1 MKKVLL
7 MGNPNVGKS
16 VIFSRL
22 TGTSVTSSNY
32 SGTTVE
38 YKKGLF
44 KYNDENIELID
55 VPGTYTLDPTN
66 KAEEVAVEMIKEG
79 DLVFNVIDATNLER
93 NLNLTLQ
100 LLEKDIPVV
109 ILLNMWDETKHKGI
123 NINLEKI
130 EEELKVPVIPT
141 VATTGNGLK
150 EALDHLD
157 YEKIKA
163 FKELTV
169 DQRWKKIGHIIN
181 EVQKID
187 HKHHSKKELIEEYTL
202 KPLTGIPIAAFVLY
216 LTFVVI
222 RFIGEGLIGYIAE
235 PIFEGPY
242 RSLLILISNFLNEG
256 GFLHD
261 LFIGQLVNGQID
273 FEQSF
278 GLLTTGIFIPFAA
291 VLPYIISFYFVLSIL
306 EDSGYLP
313 RLAVLVDNLM
323 HKVGLHGFSI
333 IPMILGFG
341 CNVPAALAAR
351 NLDSKREKFI
361 ASTLMSISIPCMA
374 QTAMIIGLVGAF
386 GGRYVVYVFTVLF
399 VVWIVVGLLL
409 NFFMPG
415 YSSDLLIEIP
425 TLRLPVISIVFKK
438 LWMRTKN
445 FLKEAIPFVLLGV
458 LAVNIMYALGFF
470 DFLTRFLGPLFST
483 LFGLPKEVISAL
495 LMGFLRKDLA
505 MGMLAPLDLTIK
517 QLVVAST
524 ILTVYFPCVATFI
537 ILFKEL
543 GLKDML
549 KSAAV
554 MVLTAITVGTVL
566 NIGFNSIY
574 SISITLV
581 LIILLIYIL
590 YRLTSKKHQRIID

>member
-1 MKKVLL
+1 
-7 MGNPNVGKS
+7 
-16 VIFSRL
+16 
-22 TGTSVTSSNY
+22 
-32 SGTTVE
+32 
-38 YKKGLF
+38 
-44 KYNDENIELID
+44 
-55 VPGTYTLDPTN
+55 
-66 KAEEVAVEMIKEG
+66 
-79 DLVFNVIDATNLER
+79 
-93 NLNLTLQ
+93 
-100 LLEKDIPVV
+100 
-109 ILLNMWDETKHKGI
+109 
-123 NINLEKI
+123 
-130 EEELKVPVIPT
+130 
-141 VATTGNGLK
+141 
-150 EALDHLD
+150 
-157 YEKIKA
+157 
-163 FKELTV
+163 
-169 DQRWKKIGHIIN
+169 
-181 EVQKID
+181 
-187 HKHHSKKELIEEYTL
+187 
-202 KPLTGIPIAAFVLY
+202 
-216 LTFVVI
+216 
-222 RFIGEGLIGYIAE
+222 
-235 PIFEGPY
+235 
-242 RSLLILISNFLNEG
+242 
-256 GFLHD
+256 
-261 LFIGQLVNGQID
+261 
-273 FEQSF
+273 
-278 GLLTTGIFIPFAA
+278 
-291 VLPYIISFYFVLSIL
+291 
-306 EDSGYLP
+306 
-313 RLAVLVDNLM
+313 
-323 HKVGLHGFSI
+323 
-333 IPMILGFG
+333 
-341 CNVPAALAAR
+341 
-351 NLDSKREKFI
+351 
-361 ASTLMSISIPCMA
+361 MA